1 MIEEIDYNAIALA
14 QARADRRLAEQR
26 SRQGKGLEH
35 IRDILLR
42 LPLLTDWDEEC
53 LNEELKEDSEQ

>member
-1 MIEEIDYNAIALA
+1 MQEEINYDAIAQA
-14 QARADRRLAEQR
+14 QSRADRRLAEQR

-42 LPLLTDWDEEC
+42 LPLLTDWDEKC
-53 LNEELKEDSEQ
+53 LNEELKEDTR